1 MSEEKPKEGVKTEN
15 DHINLKVAG
24 QDGSVVQFKIKRH
37 TPLSKL
43 MKAYCERQGL
53 AIRQIRFRFDGQP
66 INETDTPAQLEM
78 EDEDTIDPPQ
88 EQDWTIIITQPF
100 LLVPPQA
107 QHPLYRPSLEGSGK
121 IEKNTVVLCELGA
134 VQRDLL
140 SLWSHF
146 YLLETDLN
154 RISVM
159 PSLILA
165 LFFLRGLKVI
175 ATGTDT
181 WRHCADLL
189 PLDLLSFVLERDP
202 SKLVPGVHLKQAG
215 GVRGVH
221 FSSPH
226 PSMSFLSS
234 QLLVDCDLF
243 PREFSF
249 VVTLKVSRVANK
261 RNEYIFSLMESKRAK
276 MKMIENGRENFSE
289 RDTESEQHGPHEKKR
304 NEEAGRIILGLRF
317 SRKRLHFVYKG
328 HGGVTEHL
336 EFEGAQLADNQ
347 WHTLVFVVSSHHVRL
362 TVDCNSPLEIVP
374 SRPLPSDLNIQGA
387 RFHIG
392 SRGRWKGLYSG
403 LLRQLV
409 LVPGS
414 DATHYVCPSSDPQL
428 AALSVPPLLSDLPLK
443 GREGDN
449 HVTPYE
455 TEERVSVG
463 LQRLCSEQLQGQLW
477 FNPLKKGLYLCD
489 GTTWVAVLEDH
500 KRLDYVLEHQVL
512 TTSSETHDVEVFQV
526 PDLGLMAAMAHRS
539 PTSGS
544 ALYLWSHTGFQLY
557 QNISTYEALAWRQF
571 SIGKKIYLVVSNSGE
586 GTDKH
591 NKKSETDFS
600 VIYKWSRRRKKFV
613 QFQTLKTHCAR
624 DWEAFN
630 INQQTYLAVAN
641 HRKGENNHTIDS
653 VIYKWN
659 KLTKSFD
666 VHQTLPTSGAYDWE
680 YFSVGPYHFLVVANA
695 FDGVTTSVDSVI
707 YIWVNESFQVFQTIK
722 TFCATDWEMFQIG
735 SRVFLVVANG
745 HRLHGNGPSQYA
757 INSTIYE
764 LDMSGQVF
772 VRFQDIITYSAVDW
786 EFFSL
791 GEEYFLVVAN
801 SFNGESYSLNSILYR
816 WQGYE
821 GFVPVHWLPTIGC
834 SDWEFFSSKGESY
847 LIYSSAKAPL
857 SKVFK
862 LKTY

>member
-1 MSEEKPKEGVKTEN
+1 MS
-15 DHINLKVAG
+15 
-24 QDGSVVQFKIKRH
+24 
-37 TPLSKL
+37 
-43 MKAYCERQGL
+43 
-53 AIRQIRFRFDGQP
+53 
-66 INETDTPAQLEM
+66 
-78 EDEDTIDPPQ
+78 
-88 EQDWTIIITQPF
+88 
-100 LLVPPQA
+100 
-107 QHPLYRPSLEGSGK
+107 
-121 IEKNTVVLCELGA
+121 
-134 VQRDLL
+134 
-140 SLWSHF
+140 
-146 YLLETDLN
+146 
-154 RISVM
+154 
-159 PSLILA
+159 SLILA
-165 LFFLRGLKVI
+165 LFFLLGLKVI
-175 ATGTDT
+175 ATTTDT

-202 SKLVPGVHLKQAG
+202 SRLVPGVHLKQAE
-215 GVRGVH
+215 GVRGVQL
-221 FSSPH
+221 SSPH
-226 PSMSFLSS
+226 PSMSFPSS

-243 PREFSF
+243 PKEFSF
-249 VVTLKVSRVANK
+249 VVTLKVPRIATK
-261 RNEYIFSLMESKRAK
+261 GNEYIFSLIESKRVKKQEVTNDKAN
-276 MKMIENGRENFSE
+276 ISE
-289 RDTESEQHGPHEKKR
+289 RHEDSQQYGEENKR
-304 NEEAGRIILGLRF
+304 PEKSNEERGQIILGLRF

-328 HGGVTEHL
+328 HGGVTEHSV
-336 EFEGAQLADNQ
+336 FGGARLADNQ
-347 WHTLVFVVSSHHVRL
+347 WHTMVLAVSSQHVRL
-362 TVDCNSPLEIVP
+362 TVDCNSPLEIAP
-374 SRPLPSDLNIQGA
+374 SRPFPSALNIQGA

-428 AALSVPPLLSDLPLK
+428 AELSVPPLLLDLPVIESK
-443 GREGDN
+443 GDN
-449 HVTPYE
+449 HVTSYE

-463 LQRLCSEQLQGQLW
+463 LQRSCSEQLQGQLW

-489 GTTWVAVLEDH
+489 GSVWIAVLEDH

-512 TTSSETHDVEVFQV
+512 TTSSETHDIEVFQV
-526 PDLGLMAAMAHRS
+526 PGTGLMAAMAHRS
-539 PTSGS
+539 PASGS
-544 ALYLWSHTGFQLY
+544 AVYLWTHTGFQLY

-571 SIGKKIYLVVSNSGE
+571 SIGKKIYLVVSNSG
-586 GTDKH
+586 GGPDKH
-591 NKKSETDFS
+591 FNKESETDFS
-600 VIYKWSRRRKKFV
+600 VIYKWSKRRKKFV
-613 QFQTLKTHCAR
+613 QFLTLQTHCAR

-641 HRKGENNHTIDS
+641 HRKGDNNHTIDS

-659 KLTKSFD
+659 KLTKSFG
-666 VHQTLPTSGAYDWE
+666 VHQMLPTSGAYDWE
-680 YFSVGPYHFLVVANA
+680 FFTVGPYHFLVVANA

-707 YIWVNESFQVFQTIK
+707 YVWVNGSFQVFQTVK

-745 HRLHGNGPSQYA
+745 HRLQGNGPSQYA

-764 LDMSGQVF
+764 LDMNGQVF
-772 VRFQDIITYSAVDW
+772 IRFQDIVTYSAVDW